1 MSCRRSAAIV
11 AGLWIAVSA
20 SVAAANFWD
29 AKPYTEWSQKE
40 VETLLSDSPWVR
52 KLSVVV
58 QSPPRASEDVVGGGG
73 GRGGGGGDTGG
84 RGFPVAAPQ
93 LKLTLTWR
101 SALPVRQAFVRQSD
115 SGTTP
120 IDAKSLLQ
128 RPEQYL
134 LTLSGVPARYQ
145 GVVPSAVQTSFL
157 KRAHKP
163 PIPLLQGGIQQDG
176 RGTVTLIYAFPRTDP
191 ISLDDQEVEFVTAFG
206 TIEIKQKFKLK
217 DLAVHGEL
225 DL

>member
-1 MSCRRSAAIV
+1 VSCRRSAGMV
-11 AGLWIAVSA
+11 AAVWTAVSA

-29 AKPYTEWSQKE
+29 MKPYTEWSQKE

-58 QSPPRASEDVVGGGG
+58 QTPPRATDDAGGGG

-84 RGFPVAAPQ
+84 RGFPIPSPQ

-101 SALPVRQAFVRQSD
+101 SALPVRQAFVRASD
-115 SGTTP
+115 AGTTP

-134 LTLSGVPARYQ
+134 LTLSGVPVRYQ
-145 GVVPSAVQTSFL
+145 AFVPSAAQTSFL

-191 ISLDDQEVEFVTAFG
+191 IALDDQEVEFVTAFG
-206 TIEIKQKFKLK
+206 TVEIKQKFKLK